1 MRRPRGRATLGA
13 ADRGGGPVTS
23 TIHADPAPQP
33 SAEML
38 RMLNAFLTVQALHA
52 AALLGLAD
60 LVAGGPKS
68 VDELAAATQADRSSL
83 HRLLRMLTA
92 PGVFR
97 EEADGR
103 VGILRP
109 VLVVVDSV
117 GGKGYTLAAV
127 GGPDPAARVVA
138 LDFRLVVGKT
148 AVLDEAGVTVRCKI
162 LADDVMRGV
171 HAGADADLVKGVL
184 IDWGD

>member
-23 TIHADPAPQP
+23 TIDADPAPQP

-92 PGVFR
+92 PGAFR

-103 VGILRP
+103 FGLTPLGAPLRSDSPDAVRVWALFVGAPERW
-109 VLVVVDSV
+109 
-117 GGKGYTLAAV
+117 AV
-127 GGPDPAARVVA
+127 GAGLGDRV
-138 LDFRLVVGKT
+138 L
-148 AVLDEAGVTVRCKI
+148 
-162 LADDVMRGV
+162 
-171 HAGADADLVKGVL
+171 GA
-184 IDWGD
+184 

>member
-1 MRRPRGRATLGA
+1 M
-13 ADRGGGPVTS
+13 TS

-103 VGILRP
+103 PSRQCMVHRCGSTSPRVRTWATRSTVG
-109 VLVVVDSV
+109 
-117 GGKGYTLAAV
+117 
-127 GGPDPAARVVA
+127 
-138 LDFRLVVGKT
+138 
-148 AVLDEAGVTVRCKI
+148 
-162 LADDVMRGV
+162 
-171 HAGADADLVKGVL
+171 
-184 IDWGD
+184 